1 VLENVTRHIE
11 MGETPMQAALHG
23 SQEVAFTVLSMS
35 ISLIAVFFPI
45 LLMGGIVGRL
55 FHEFAMT
62 LTIAILVSLVVSLT
76 VTPMICA
83 YLAFSPGEHDDN
95 MVFRASRRSF
105 DAAQDFYARTLA
117 WALDNPLTIM
127 AILAITIGLNYYLFS
142 IIPKGFFPVQDEGR
156 MQGGLR
162 ADQSISFQSMQKKFM
177 QFVKVLDADPA
188 VASVGG
194 FAGGTITSPP
204 TR

>member
-1 VLENVTRHIE
+1 
-11 MGETPMQAALHG
+11 M
-23 SQEVAFTVLSMS
+23 
-35 ISLIAVFFPI
+35 FFPI

-83 YLAFSPGEHDDN
+83 YLAVSSGEHDTN
-95 MVFRASRRSF
+95 AVFRASHRTF
-105 DAAQDFYARTLA
+105 DASLRFYERTLG
-117 WALDNPLTIM
+117 WALNNPMTIM
-127 AILAITIGLNYYLFS
+127 AILAITVGLNFYLFA
-142 IIPKGFFPVQDEGR
+142 IIPKGFFPIQDEGR

-177 QFVKVLDADPA
+177 QFVRVLIVIPRSPA
-188 VASVGG
+188 WVALPVVAAPAILATYS
-194 FAGGTITSPP
+194 
-204 TR
+204 